1 MDLRNFSKAIT
12 LRNGVKATVRAIR
25 SDDAERFR
33 RAFAGLEKTSIY
45 TRFFAFRPA
54 LSETELKAATD
65 VDFIRTVALV
75 VTLDADPETIV
86 AGGRYIRFNTPDDN
100 RAEVAFTVE
109 EDYQKLGLASLLLH
123 ELAIIARRAGITMFV
138 ADVLL
143 SNSPMLQVFRRSGF
157 AMKSTMHDGTL
168 HVELDLLKRAA

>member
-1 MDLRNFSKAIT
+1 MRNFSKAIT

-25 SDDAERFR
+25 PDDAERFR

-45 TRFFAFRPA
+45 TRFFALRPA

-65 VDFIRTVALV
+65 VDFVGTVALV
-75 VTLDADPETIV
+75 VTLDADPDTII
-86 AGGRYIRFNTPDDN
+86 AGGRYIRFNTPEDI

-109 EDYQKLGLASLLLH
+109 EDYQNLGLASLLLQ
-123 ELAIIARRAGITMFV
+123 ELALLARSAGITIFV

-157 AMKSTMHDGTL
+157 AMESRLEDSAL
-168 HVELDLLKRAA
+168 HLELKLQTRTR

>member
-1 MDLRNFSKAIT
+1 MELRSFTKAVT

-25 SDDAERFR
+25 ADDAERFR
-33 RAFAGLEKTSIY
+33 KAFASLDKSSIY

-54 LSETELKAATD
+54 LSDAEVKAATD
-65 VDFIRTVALV
+65 VDFVRTVALV
-75 VTLDADPETIV
+75 VTLDADPETLI

-109 EDYQKLGLASLLLH
+109 EDYQNLGLASLILH
-123 ELAIIARRAGITMFV
+123 ELAIIARSAGITTFI
-138 ADVLL
+138 AEVLH

-157 AMKSTMHDGTL
+157 PVKSRLQDNSL
-168 HVELDLLKRAA
+168 HLEIHLLRR